1 MGMVNFLVKGGGR
14 HEFSMMDS
22 GRERVPRIARMLRA
36 ACVNFGLK
44 PGEVMVFPDGQI
56 SNNGA
61 SGPLELTVC
70 FSEDILDKLAP
81 KIDPENSEERSDSAL
96 RRFVQ
101 AMGETAVRL
110 GPENGWPP
118 RHVRAKVSGS
128 DVSWSG

>member
-1 MGMVNFLVKGGGR
+1 MGTVSFLVKGGGR

-44 PGEVMVFPDGQI
+44 SGEVMVVPDGPI
-56 SNNGA
+56 SENGA
-61 SGPLELTVC
+61 SGSLELLVELSPDLLHR
-70 FSEDILDKLAP
+70 FAP
-81 KIDPENSEERSDSAL
+81 LIDPVIGIRSDSEL
-96 RRFVQ
+96 RRFVR

-118 RHVRAKVSGS
+118 RQVTITGPGGI
-128 DVSWSG
+128 SWSG